1 MKSFLEYIK
10 EAIGIDEA
18 LTASQRIKRKQA
30 FKKNAGKIARG
41 KKKAAKRNATP
52 EQIKTRSQ
60 AQARAKFADKI
71 LGGKSKA
78 DLSLSD
84 RNALEK
90 KLAKKTGAIARLA
103 KKLRPVIKAA
113 DKAKTKIARAGDA
126 PDDKV

>member
-10 EAIGIDEA
+10 EAISIDEA
-18 LTASQRIKRKQA
+18 LTSSQRIKRKQA

-41 KKKAAKRNATP
+41 KAKAAKRNATP

-60 AQARAKFADKI
+60 AQARAKVAAKI

-78 DLSLSD
+78 DLSLGD
-84 RNALEK
+84 RASLEK
-90 KLAKKTGAIARLA
+90 KLAKKSGAIARLA
-103 KKLRPVIKAA
+103 KKLRPAVKAA
-113 DKAKTKIARAGDA
+113 DKAKTKIARADSA